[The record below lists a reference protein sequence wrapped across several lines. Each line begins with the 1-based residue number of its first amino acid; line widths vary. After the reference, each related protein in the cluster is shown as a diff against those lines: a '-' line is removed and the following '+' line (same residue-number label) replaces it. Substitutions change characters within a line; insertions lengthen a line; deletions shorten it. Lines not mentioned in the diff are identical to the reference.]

1 MRLSSLLEHSSEVI
15 GAYASSLIVLVLTE
29 ADGKLARSRLSFTF
43 YLSFLL
49 FFLMLALLDDASVF
63 AVSIFLEFY
72 VQNPGVQEYQ
82 LHNYCFLKKSL
93 KKIYRAH
100 LA

>member
-1 MRLSSLLEHSSEVI
+1 MQLSSLLEHSSEVI

-49 FFLMLALLDDASVF
+49 FFLMSALLDEASVF
-63 AVSIFLEFY
+63 AVSIFLEFDDY
-72 VQNPGVQEYQ
+72 TSATANW
-82 LHNYCFLKKSL
+82 LNLTFK
-93 KKIYRAH
+93 
-100 LA
+100 